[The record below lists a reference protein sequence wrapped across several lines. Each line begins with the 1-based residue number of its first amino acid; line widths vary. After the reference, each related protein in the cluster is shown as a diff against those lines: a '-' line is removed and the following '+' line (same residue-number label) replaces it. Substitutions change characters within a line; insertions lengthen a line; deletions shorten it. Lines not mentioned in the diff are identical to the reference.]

1 MKYNQSF
8 IQTDNQR
15 AVLFTVSSL
24 LELFLSCC
32 IVVTVAKE
40 NLIEI
45 PAIVLLANFQ
55 RVQMLQQLRLALDWL
70 SVSLFI
76 DQSECLVFILLCAE
90 LTLSCTEL
98 PECCLYLNQ
107 SELSNFFMYI
117 IIGVIVFNNLMK
129 NAITL
134 HAVGSPSEFD
144 QTAIV
149 KRTALAVA
157 FPRNA
162 LWRLECE
169 L

>member
-40 NLIEI
+40 NLIEM

-55 RVQMLQQLRLALDWL
+55 CIQMLRQLRLALDWL
-70 SVSLFI
+70 SVSLLLTNQNVSF
-76 DQSECLVFILLCAE
+76 VILLCAE

-98 PECCLYLNQ
+98 PEYCLYLNQ

-134 HAVGSPSEFD
+134 HAITFR
-144 QTAIV
+144 I
-149 KRTALAVA
+149 
-157 FPRNA
+157 
-162 LWRLECE
+162 
-169 L
+169 

>member
-1 MKYNQSF
+1 MTNQNVWF
-8 IQTDNQR
+8 
-15 AVLFTVSSL
+15 V
-24 LELFLSCC
+24 
-32 IVVTVAKE
+32 
-40 NLIEI
+40 
-45 PAIVLLANFQ
+45 
-55 RVQMLQQLRLALDWL
+55 
-70 SVSLFI
+70 
-76 DQSECLVFILLCAE
+76 ILLCAE

-98 PECCLYLNQ
+98 PEYCLYLNQ

-144 QTAIV
+144 QTATV

-162 LWRLECE
+162 L
-169 L
+169 

>member
-8 IQTDNQR
+8 IQTDNRR

-32 IVVTVAKE
+32 IVITVAKE
-40 NLIEI
+40 KLIEM

-55 RVQMLQQLRLALDWL
+55 RIQMLRQLRLALDWL

-76 DQSECLVFILLCAE
+76 DQSECLVFFIPLCAE

-144 QTAIV
+144 QTATV
-149 KRTALAVA
+149 KCTALAVA

-162 LWRLECE
+162 L
-169 L
+169 